1 MEHNIEALK
10 VRFKQLLDFLRDEC
24 NFTRYLEEEES
35 PEDIYCA
42 WEEFDNAANHYGI
55 WVGTGA
61 TKFVIGD
68 DDHDYVIKIQPPCI
82 DSFDYCGR
90 EVEVYNEAVAAGH
103 ADKFAWTAKL
113 FDYNFSD
120 SICLPIYVM
129 EWCQCSYDMIDDE
142 MDDWHYTKYCSSTGI
157 SKGDDDAYEKY
168 CDSDE
173 RCRKDYAERMM
184 EWAYSVWGLDYN
196 IPVDPETDTIAK
208 FMRRMFINDIH
219 AGNWGWCNNH
229 LVLVDYSGYGENYDE
244 RSINY

>member
-24 NFTRYLEEEES
+24 NFAHYLEEEES
-35 PEDIYCA
+35 PEDIYCE
-42 WEEFDNAANHYGI
+42 WKEFDNAANHYGI

-68 DDHDYVIKIQPPCI
+68 DDHDYVIKIQPPAI
-82 DSFDYCGR
+82 SSFDYCGR
-90 EVEVYNEAVAAGH
+90 EVEVYNEAVAAGY

-113 FDYNFSD
+113 FDYDFSD
-120 SICLPIYVM
+120 CVCLPIYVM

-142 MDDWHYTKYCSSTGI
+142 MDDWHYTRFCSSNGI
-157 SKGDDDAYEKY
+157 TKGEDDAYERY
-168 CDSDE
+168 TDSRDNCDES
-173 RCRKDYAERMM
+173 YSERML
-184 EWAYSVWGLDYN
+184 EWAFDCWGGEYSPSSDFV
-196 IPVDPETDTIAK
+196 I
-208 FMRRMFINDIH
+208 FMRNMFINDIH
-219 AGNWGWCNNH
+219 AGNWGWCNNR